1 MPWSDSV
8 TFLIAAAAACLVSLL
23 VTAGARNYA
32 LRRGMI
38 DQPGAR
44 RSHTQPTPRGGGIG
58 IAIACLL
65 ACLYLAWRDGASW
78 AFVALGLVLVAA
90 VGWWDD
96 HRALSALSRLLAH
109 VLAGICL
116 AVGMALHGAGTM
128 GALLALLAVP
138 VLVNVWNFMDGIDGL
153 AASQAALCAAA
164 LTLLVAGGWGLLAV
178 VLCAACVGFLPFN
191 LPRARIFLGD
201 VGSGALGYV
210 LAALVVAGL
219 QELPFAD
226 WPLVLLPLSAFL
238 VDAAL
243 TLLWRIRRG
252 EAWWQPHVQHLYQQ
266 ASRRHGHL
274 RVSAAY
280 AGWTLA
286 AIALMLVSFTWSD
299 VLAMLAALGWMV
311 TAALLWCW
319 RHHGD
324 EGKSEGFGS

>member
-1 MPWSDSV
+1 MPWSD
-8 TFLIAAAAACLVSLL
+8 TGALLIVAAVACFVSLL

-32 LRRGMI
+32 LRRGMV

-44 RSHTQPTPRGGGIG
+44 RSHAQPTPRGGGIG
-58 IAIACLL
+58 IAITCLL
-65 ACLYLAWRDGASW
+65 ACLCLAWRDGTSW
-78 AFVALGLVLVAA
+78 AFVAVGLVLVAA

-96 HRALSALSRLLAH
+96 HRALSALWRLLAH
-109 VLAGICL
+109 ILAGVCL
-116 AVGMALHGAGTM
+116 AVGLALQGAGAM

-164 LTLLVAGGWGLLAV
+164 LALLLAGGWSLLAV
-178 VLCAACVGFLPFN
+178 VLCAACLGFLPFN

-210 LAALVVAGL
+210 LAALAVVGL
-219 QELPFAD
+219 QGRPFAD

-243 TLLWRIRRG
+243 TLLWRMRRG

-266 ASRRHGHL
+266 ASRQHGHV
-274 RVSAAY
+274 RVTMTY
-280 AGWTLA
+280 AGWTAA
-286 AIALMLVSFTWSD
+286 AIALMLAARHWVGGMTLP
-299 VLAMLAALGWMV
+299 VGLASWGLAIVIWLRMH
-311 TAALLWCW
+311 
-319 RHHGD
+319 RDD
-324 EGKSEGFGS
+324 E